1 MNIFLR
7 YSGRDGARPSNILL
21 EGHAPSWRSSPTA
34 WIRNIFLLLLSAVL
48 TATAAQL
55 PADIATALQAVQTYD
70 YGQPRQPL
78 FAVEAY
84 AGRASAQP
92 EQRQV
97 LATALARMLAAPE
110 ATMAARVFACKQLA
124 LVGDAAEVPVLAALL
139 DKPQLSDD
147 ARNALQAMP
156 ASAAGLALRSS
167 LTQLKGQP
175 LTGVIYSLGAR
186 RDAEAIATLTG
197 LLNNTDTQVV
207 AATIWA
213 LGKIGTPEAAAALP
227 KDALEAR
234 LLCAER
240 CGGPTAQALYA
251 ELCAAPQPTTR
262 LAGLAGLARL
272 DPQGALPEL
281 LKAAHDADTALGS
294 GALQLAG
301 RLPGEAATA
310 ALAAELPKLEPA
322 RQVALL
328 AILAERRATAARG
341 AVTVLAAA
349 QDETVRAAALTA
361 LGSLGDATSVPL
373 LLQAA
378 ADKKNVTHSAAENAL
393 TQLAAPGLDEAFNK
407 AIATGTSGERIAAI
421 NAAAAR
427 AQASALPA
435 ICAALRD
442 ADDSVR
448 TAAAKAVGKVGTAE
462 GYPQLVA
469 LLGELQGAE
478 LESAVAAVG
487 RRLPDTNARLAPLLA
502 LLKHDGVAAATQAA
516 VLRTLAG
523 IGGDEALAA
532 VRERLTSKDVA
543 LQDAAVRALCDWPD
557 GAALKDLAQLV
568 QSDADATH
576 KTIAL
581 RGVCRLAPT
590 ADRGVNWLAGL
601 KAALK
606 TADEKRQWLGALGM
620 IHSAEALA
628 LAGGMLPDSEVK
640 TEAALAMAQIDKPLI
655 AANPSA
661 VVADMDKALAVVPD
675 SAMAKAVRADAQQEL
690 GIKSVHSAA
699 RRKALAAG
707 LPADAQIAAY
717 LDCGVERQDQSS
729 DGVLLRVTHGG
740 NWTWHGEAANPAAL
754 TIAFASGHI
763 NFEASGLKAQKHYQL
778 GFTWWD
784 YDGNGREQSVW
795 IGGKKVLDKTALPVW
810 QGKQQAPAQLRV
822 AIPDDAL
829 KNGKASIEFR
839 GEGAGNVVCSELWL
853 VESAAPFASVT
864 ATFTV
869 VPAAP
874 PAARITQPEVRAN
887 AGAQKKILIVT
898 GCDLHNWRATTPVL
912 TAALAKDK
920 RLEISVVE
928 DANFL
933 AAPELQH
940 YDAVVLH
947 YQNHQVAAPGP
958 AALANFRQYVEGGH
972 GLVVVHFAC
981 GAFIDWTTRT
991 VSQEFL
997 PIAGRVWDPK
1007 LRAHDPR
1014 GPFRVQVVEH
1024 AHPIT
1029 AGLADFDTTD
1039 ELYTCLTGDVPI
1051 QVLATATSKVDKK
1064 VYPMAF
1070 VFQPG
1075 KGRVFH
1081 SSLGHDVQAFNDAVG
1096 TLFRRGAAW
1105 AAGLPPGV

>member
-1 MNIFLR
+1 M
-7 YSGRDGARPSNILL
+7 
-21 EGHAPSWRSSPTA
+21 
-34 WIRNIFLLLLSAVL
+34 L
-48 TATAAQL
+48 TATAAPL
-55 PADIATALQAVQTYD
+55 PADIVTALQAVQTYD

-78 FAVEAY
+78 FTVEAY

-92 EQRQV
+92 EQRQI

-124 LVGDAAEVPVLAALL
+124 LVGDAAELPVLAALL
-139 DKPQLSDD
+139 DKPELSDD
-147 ARNALQAMP
+147 ARNALQAMSAP
-156 ASAAGLALRSS
+156 AAGLALRSA

-175 LTGVIYSLGAR
+175 LVGLIYTLGAR
-186 RDAEAIATLTG
+186 RDAEAIATLSG
-197 LLNNTDTQVV
+197 LLNNADTQVV
-207 AATIWA
+207 AAAIWT

-240 CGGPTAQALYA
+240 CGGPTAQTIYA
-251 ELCAAPQPTTR
+251 ACCAAPQPTTR

-272 DPQGALPEL
+272 DPQGTLPEL
-281 LKAAHDADTALGS
+281 LKAAHEADTALGS

-310 ALAAELPKLEPA
+310 ALAAELPRLEAA

-341 AVTVLAAA
+341 AVTVLTASP
-349 QDETVRAAALTA
+349 DEAVRAAALTA
-361 LGSLGDATSVPL
+361 LGSLGDATSVTL
-373 LLQAA
+373 LIQAA
-378 ADKKNVTHSAAENAL
+378 ADKKNVAHAAAESAL

-407 AIATGTSGERIAAI
+407 AVASGTPGERSAAI

-435 ICAALRD
+435 LCAALRD

-448 TAAAKAVGKVGTAE
+448 TAAAKAAGKVGTAE
-462 GYPQLVA
+462 SYPQLVA
-469 LLGELQGAE
+469 LLAELQGAE

-487 RRLPDTNARLAPLLA
+487 RRLPDANARLAPLLA
-502 LLKHDGVAAATQAA
+502 LLKHDGATAATQSA

-568 QSDADATH
+568 QSGADATH

-590 ADRGVNWLAGL
+590 ADRGLNCLAGL
-601 KAALK
+601 KASLH

-620 IHSAEALA
+620 IHSTEAMALA
-628 LAGGMLPDSEVK
+628 SGMLQDAEVK
-640 TEAALAMAQIDKPLI
+640 TEAALAMAQIDKPLL

-675 SAMAKAVRADAQQEL
+675 SAMAKAVRTDAQQEL
-690 GIKSVHSAA
+690 GIKSAHSAA

-717 LDCGVERQDQSS
+717 LDCGVERQDKSN
-729 DGVLLRVTHGG
+729 DGLILRVTHGG
-740 NWTWHGEAANPAAL
+740 NWAWHGEAANPAAL
-754 TIAFASGHI
+754 TITFAGGHI

-810 QGKQQAPAQLRV
+810 QGKQQAPAQLSV

-829 KNGKASIEFR
+829 KNGKVLIEFR
-839 GEGAGNVVCSELWL
+839 GEGAGNVVCSEIWL
-853 VESAAPFASVT
+853 IESATPLATVT
-864 ATFTV
+864 ATATITV
-869 VPAAP
+869 VPAP
-874 PAARITQPEVRAN
+874 PLAARVTKPEVRAN
-887 AGAQKKILIVT
+887 AGAPKKILIVT
-898 GCDLHNWRATTPVL
+898 GCDYPGHKWQLTTPVL

-933 AAPELQH
+933 AAPELEK
-940 YDAVVLH
+940 YDVIVLH
-947 YQNHQVAAPGP
+947 YQNHQVPAPGP
-958 AALANFRQYVEGGH
+958 AALANFRQFVEGGR
-972 GLVVVHFAC
+972 GLVMVHFAC

-991 VSQEFL
+991 VAKDFL

-1014 GPFRVQVVEH
+1014 GPFHVQVGEH

-1029 AGLADFDTTD
+1029 AGMADFDTTD
-1039 ELYTCLTGDVPI
+1039 ELYTCLSGDVPI
-1051 QVLATATSKVDKK
+1051 QVLATATSKVDRK

-1070 VFQPG
+1070 VFHAG

-1081 SSLGHDVQAFNDAVG
+1081 SPLGHDVQAFNDAVG
-1096 TLFRRGAAW
+1096 ALFCRGAAW